1 MFGTQFSKK
10 ITRIAQAKRKDINL
24 LVTVTDSCFREESR
38 LGFGTYDGSYSI

>member
-1 MFGTQFSKK
+1 MLGTKISKK
-10 ITRIAQAKRKDINL
+10 ITSIAQAKRKAINL